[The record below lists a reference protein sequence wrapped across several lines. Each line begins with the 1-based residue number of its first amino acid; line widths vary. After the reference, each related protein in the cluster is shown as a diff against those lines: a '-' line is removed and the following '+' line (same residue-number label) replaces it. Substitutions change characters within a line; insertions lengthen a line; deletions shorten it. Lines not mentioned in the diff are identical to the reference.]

1 MNIKT
6 LLCSGLIAVL
16 GVSSVKAD
24 SGGNE
29 DEIVTRL
36 TIHLESGSEEH
47 YVFSSIPEITF
58 SGTQML
64 VSSNSSQ
71 TAYERS
77 EVAYFDFTKGPASS
91 IDSTVATDTDYN
103 FLYDGTTVRITGAH
117 ITSATIRNSSG
128 VTVLSDKSESGTVTF
143 NISGLD
149 AGIYIVT
156 ADSHNPVKIIKQ

>member
-1 MNIKT
+1 
-6 LLCSGLIAVL
+6 
-16 GVSSVKAD
+16 
-24 SGGNE
+24 
-29 DEIVTRL
+29 
-36 TIHLESGSEEH
+36 
-47 YVFSSIPEITF
+47 
-58 SGTQML
+58 ML

-128 VTVLSDKSESGTVTF
+128 VTVLSDKSVSGTVTF

>member
-91 IDSTVATDTDYN
+91 IDSTVATDTDCLTGSGSSLRCFRRFSHRIRLC
-103 FLYDGTTVRITGAH
+103 FLSLRFLMRKIVLRWRMWLLQPTVGH
-117 ITSATIRNSSG
+117 G
-128 VTVLSDKSESGTVTF
+128 VSE
-143 NISGLD
+143 
-149 AGIYIVT
+149 
-156 ADSHNPVKIIKQ
+156 